1 MMIQKA
7 LHSAHWSALAAICL
21 LAIPAV
27 SLAGNTAPKPKMS
40 TAPRGAAKVRPQFLR
55 DVAPILDRKGCSTA
69 GCHGKFGGRGGFQ
82 LSLLTLAPA
91 DDYDP
96 IVRGARGRRVN
107 LLEPDKSLVVQK
119 ALGNLKHAGGQRFAD
134 GSFEHQTI
142 RNWIANGAPFNPET
156 DAKLTALT
164 VTPPQVMLPK
174 VGSNFN
180 IKVIATFSDGTR
192 EDVTQDASYESSD
205 TAIATVEPGGRV
217 TGRRWGGTGL
227 VVRYLGEVRPV
238 FMTIPRAD
246 ATPYPQLPAGN
257 VVDKL

>member
-7 LHSAHWSALAAICL
+7 WHSAHWSALAAVCL

-27 SLAGNTAPKPKMS
+27 SLAGNTAPKPKLP

-91 DDYDP
+91 DDFDP

-107 LLEPDKSLVVQK
+107 LLEPDKSLILQK

-164 VTPPQVMLPK
+164 VTPPQGHRVLLGWRPRRCY
-174 VGSNFN
+174 
-180 IKVIATFSDGTR
+180 TR
-192 EDVTQDASYESSD
+192 CQLRE
-205 TAIATVEPGGRV
+205 
-217 TGRRWGGTGL
+217 
-227 VVRYLGEVRPV
+227 LGYSHRN
-238 FMTIPRAD
+238 R
-246 ATPYPQLPAGN
+246 
-257 VVDKL
+257 